1 MSHFIRNA
9 WYVAATSD
17 EINGTQPL
25 GRTICNIQI
34 AFYDKSGNI
43 VHFHIS

>member
-17 EINGTQPL
+17 EINATQPL
-25 GRTICNIQI
+25 GRTVCNIQI
-34 AFYDKSGNI
+34 AFFRDS
-43 VHFHIS
+43 